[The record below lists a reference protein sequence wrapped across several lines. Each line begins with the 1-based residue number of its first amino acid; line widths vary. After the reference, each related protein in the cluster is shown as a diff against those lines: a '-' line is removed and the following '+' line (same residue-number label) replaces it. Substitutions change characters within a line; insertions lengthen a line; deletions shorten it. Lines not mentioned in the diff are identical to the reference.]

1 LADIAVDLLSLVP
14 ETNMCCLVRF
24 SPPVAGRCRVVPV
37 TSTHPQLAV
46 ANLNVDRV
54 HKSLEA

>member
-1 LADIAVDLLSLVP
+1 
-14 ETNMCCLVRF
+14 
-24 SPPVAGRCRVVPV
+24 VPV